1 MHNIGDRLAV
11 VPFDNDLS
19 QLGYGASDF
28 MLMPSLF
35 EPCGLPQMIAPKY
48 GCLPVVHNTGGLHDT
63 VEMLDIQQHRGNGF
77 IFNDYD
83 AHALSWAIDRAMEFY
98 DQPQEVRAREIT
110 RIMEEAARRFN
121 HDVTAQAYIRIYEE
135 MLQCPL
141 VVNRD

>member
-48 GCLPVVHNTGGLHDT
+48 GSLPVVHNTGGLHDT
-63 VEMLDIQQHRGNGF
+63 VKMLDTVQHRGNGF

-83 AHALSWAIDRAMEFY
+83 SHALNWAIDRAMEFY
-98 DQPQEVRAREIT
+98 QSDPQVREREVT
-110 RIMEEAARRFN
+110 RIMDEAERRFN
-121 HDVTAQAYIRIYEE
+121 HDVTAQSYIRIYEE

-141 VVNRD
+141 VVERD